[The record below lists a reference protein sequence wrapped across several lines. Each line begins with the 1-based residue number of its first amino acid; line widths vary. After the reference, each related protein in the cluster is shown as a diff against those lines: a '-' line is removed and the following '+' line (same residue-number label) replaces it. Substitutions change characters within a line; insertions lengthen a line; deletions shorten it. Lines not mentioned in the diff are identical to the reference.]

1 MSNNQTISTWE
12 AIGFVWQLLLL
23 IALPTTLLA
32 LAGRWV
38 DTRYGTTPW
47 ATGVGLAIALAS
59 ALLVAWRVGKRIAQ
73 KL

>member
-1 MSNNQTISTWE
+1 MSNTQNISTWK
-12 AIGFVWQLLLL
+12 AVGLVWQLLVL

-47 ATGVGLAIALAS
+47 ATLAGLVIALTL
-59 ALLVAWRVGKRIAQ
+59 ALLVALREGRRIA
-73 KL
+73 KDL